1 MTVEYVRLADV
12 CIDAQSGFASGKSD
26 PNGVLQVRMNNV
38 TTDGSWDWSKERRVP
53 TSEKQLAK
61 YAIRGGDVLVNVTN
75 SPNLV
80 GKTACFSG
88 AVEPVVFSNHF
99 VRLRFDGNQAEPQY
113 VRRWLN
119 LLWKRRAFEGL
130 CTQWVNQ
137 ASVRK
142 EDLLALQVPLPPLPE
157 QRRIAAILDKADADR
172 RKRQQTR
179 DLADQFLR
187 SAFLDLFGDPVT
199 NPKGWPVKKL
209 GEVAEIQGGLQVTSK
224 RSKNPIEVPYLRVAN
239 VYRNALD
246 LTEIKTIRV
255 TTAELERV
263 ALRPSD
269 VLIVEGHGNRDEVG
283 RSAVWDGSVDP
294 CVHQNHLIRARSTD
308 EILASQY
315 LSFYLNS
322 SGGRRQMFR
331 SGKTTSGLNTIS
343 TRNVKETKILL
354 PPIEEQE
361 RFVHLRSDVSF
372 VRQRLAEGIAMAETL
387 LGSLTQRAF
396 RGEL

>member
-1 MTVEYVRLADV
+1 MTVETVRLADYCEIV
-12 CIDAQSGFASGKSD
+12 SGAT
-26 PNGVLQVRMNNV
+26 P
-38 TTDGSWDWSKERRVP
+38 RRDHP
-53 TSEKQLAK
+53 E
-61 YAIRGGDVLVNVTN
+61 YWGGDIAWVTPKDIRNLDGAILADTPEHITQAGYDSCSTRLLPEGSVLFSSRAPIGLVAVTGREMCTN
-75 SPNLV
+75 QGFKSLIPGPDVDAGYLYWCL
-80 GKTACFSG
+80 KREAPRIAAKSSG
-88 AVEPVVFSNHF
+88 TTFTEIS
-99 VRLRFDGNQAEPQY
+99 
-113 VRRWLN
+113 
-119 LLWKRRAFEGL
+119 
-130 CTQWVNQ
+130 
-137 ASVRK
+137 RK
-142 EDLLALQVPLPPLPE
+142 GMEQVKIPLPPLPE
-157 QRRIAAILDKADADR
+157 QRRIAAILDKADAVR
-172 RKRQQTR
+172 RKRQQTL

-199 NPKGWPVKKL
+199 NPKGWPVKRL
-209 GEVAEIQGGLQVTSK
+209 GEVGEIQGGLQVTSK

-239 VYRNALD
+239 VYRDALD

-283 RSAVWDGSVDP
+283 RSAVWDGSIDS
-294 CVHQNHLIRARSTD
+294 CVHQNHLIRVRPTD

-331 SGKTTSGLNTIS
+331 SGRTTSGLNTIS

-372 VRQRLAEGIAMAETL
+372 ARQRLEEGISMAETL